1 MSAAQRE
8 EEGASP
14 DQTLEAAADEGTR
27 KVERTVLSTLTAGLL
42 GGAEIALGVLA
53 LLAVLGETGEPVL
66 AAIAFTVGYV
76 AITLSG
82 DELFT
87 EGFLIPIA
95 AVVRGPA
102 SWLDVLRLWSL
113 TLLSNLAGGWLVM
126 FLVTTAY
133 PDLLSTSEEV
143 AGTYLDLGVTGAGFA
158 AAVLAGLA
166 ITLLTWIH
174 KSYEQV
180 GARLVSAIAFGFLLA
195 VVPLNHGVVASLEMF
210 AAILG
215 GGSIAYSAWAPLAGW
230 AVLGNLVG
238 GLLLV
243 TVVKLVEVRSEESD
257 GEA

>member
-1 MSAAQRE
+1 MTSTERE
-8 EEGASP
+8 EEGSEEP
-14 DQTLEAAADEGTR
+14 EETLDNAADEGTR
-27 KVERTVLSTLTAGLL
+27 KVERTALSTLTAGLL

-53 LLAVLGETGEPVL
+53 LLAVLGETGDPVL
-66 AAIAFTVGYV
+66 AALAFTVGYI

-102 SWLDVLRLWSL
+102 SWLDVFRLWSL

-126 FLVTTAY
+126 FLVTSAY
-133 PDLLSTSEEV
+133 PDLLDAAEEV
-143 AGTYLDLGVTGAGFA
+143 ADNYLDLGVTWAGFA

-174 KSYEQV
+174 QSVEQV
-180 GARLVSAIAFGFLLA
+180 GANLVSAIAFGFLLA

-215 GGSIAYSAWAPLAGW
+215 GGSIGYGDWAPLAGW

-243 TVVKLVEVRSEESD
+243 TLIKLIEVRSEKSE
-257 GEA
+257 